1 VQARAAATGQEK
13 RMGLRSM
20 QERATLLNGKMNLQS
35 KPGRGTKVI
44 IKLPFEEKKSGAEEN
59 HLNR

>member
-1 VQARAAATGQEK
+1 
-13 RMGLRSM
+13 M

-44 IKLPFEEKKSGAEEN
+44 IKLPFEEKKSGGKEN